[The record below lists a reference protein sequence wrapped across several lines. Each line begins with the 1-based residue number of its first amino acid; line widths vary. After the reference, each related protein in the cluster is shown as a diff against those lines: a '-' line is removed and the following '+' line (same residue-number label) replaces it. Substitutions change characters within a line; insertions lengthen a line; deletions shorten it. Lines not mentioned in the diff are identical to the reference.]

1 LPERFISFQSSWAE
15 AYIVTPET
23 PMSVVAGFPFPTRRD
38 NTVFLTTDRLVPN
51 GRVATNKVDRAFDAN
66 KAQLAKSILWRLV
79 EHALA
84 EVDQG
89 DRGGVSAVGVSDPSA
104 ADHSRRRVA
113 EPSSL
118 MALSLTGRRSTALI
132 RR

>member
-1 LPERFISFQSSWAE
+1 MPLPLLAISASYAPAVNRS
-15 AYIVTPET
+15 
-23 PMSVVAGFPFPTRRD
+23 GR
-38 NTVFLTTDRLVPN
+38 LLVPN
-51 GRVATNKVDRAFDAN
+51 GRAATNVDRAFDAN
-66 KAQLAKSILWRLV
+66 QAQLAKSILWRLV
-79 EHALA
+79 EQALA

-89 DRGGVSAVGVSDPSA
+89 DRGGVCAVGVSDPSA

>member
-1 LPERFISFQSSWAE
+1 
-15 AYIVTPET
+15 VTPET

-51 GRVATNKVDRAFDAN
+51 GRVATNNVDRAFDAN

-89 DRGGVSAVGVSDPSA
+89 DRGGVCAVGVSDPSA